1 MLLGCAYGAPSH
13 PAFATLPALP
23 GAAAPRVLVVE
34 DTHFFQKLIINLL
47 SGDGFDV
54 TLANNGSE
62 GLEKLSAGQFDLVVS
77 DIEMPVMDGFTF
89 AQRVRQD
96 GRYSSLPML
105 AVTTLSSPENRA
117 KALSCGFDA
126 FEVKL
131 DGGTFLETI
140 RALLKRRQS
149 TAIVPKSAA
158 GSGGR

>member
-1 MLLGCAYGAPSH
+1 MPACRAP
-13 PAFATLPALP
+13 PPL
-23 GAAAPRVLVVE
+23 
-34 DTHFFQKLIINLL
+34 
-47 SGDGFDV
+47 
-54 TLANNGSE
+54 LANNGSE

-96 GRYSSLPML
+96 GQYSSLPML
-105 AVTTLSSPENRA
+105 AVTTLSSAENRA

-149 TAIVPKSAA
+149 TAIVPGSAA